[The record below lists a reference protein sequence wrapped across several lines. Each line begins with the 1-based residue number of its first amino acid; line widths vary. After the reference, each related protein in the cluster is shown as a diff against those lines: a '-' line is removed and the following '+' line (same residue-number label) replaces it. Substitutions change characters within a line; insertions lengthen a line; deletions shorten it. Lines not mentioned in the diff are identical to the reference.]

1 MKGEFVVQENEK
13 NERFD
18 KVVFS
23 HLKDLTR
30 SHIKTLI
37 DNGKILLNNKQV
49 KSGEKVKINQ
59 IISYDFEDVKP
70 LLDVK
75 AEDIPFEIIYE
86 DEYLLVINK
95 PQGLVVHP
103 CSSTKDGTL
112 VNGLLY
118 RVKDLSG
125 INGILRPGIVH
136 RLDKNTSGLMLVAK
150 NDFSHMILAEQIKN
164 KICKR
169 KYLALCCG
177 NFKDDEG
184 EIKTYI
190 QRSKTDRKK
199 MAVSNT
205 GKLAITDYKV
215 ITRYTNKTLVE
226 FCLQTGRTHQ
236 IRVHCK
242 EINHPIVGDDV
253 YGKEEK
259 GLHGQLLHSY
269 YISFYHPKSEQKME
283 FIIPLPF
290 YFENYLKQLKKTD

>member
-70 LLDVK
+70 LDVK

-103 CSSTKDGTL
+103 CSFTKDGTL
-112 VNGLLY
+112 VNGL
-118 RVKDLSG
+118 
-125 INGILRPGIVH
+125 
-136 RLDKNTSGLMLVAK
+136 
-150 NDFSHMILAEQIKN
+150 
-164 KICKR
+164 
-169 KYLALCCG
+169 
-177 NFKDDEG
+177 
-184 EIKTYI
+184 
-190 QRSKTDRKK
+190 
-199 MAVSNT
+199 
-205 GKLAITDYKV
+205 
-215 ITRYTNKTLVE
+215 
-226 FCLQTGRTHQ
+226 
-236 IRVHCK
+236 
-242 EINHPIVGDDV
+242 
-253 YGKEEK
+253 
-259 GLHGQLLHSY
+259 
-269 YISFYHPKSEQKME
+269 
-283 FIIPLPF
+283 
-290 YFENYLKQLKKTD
+290 